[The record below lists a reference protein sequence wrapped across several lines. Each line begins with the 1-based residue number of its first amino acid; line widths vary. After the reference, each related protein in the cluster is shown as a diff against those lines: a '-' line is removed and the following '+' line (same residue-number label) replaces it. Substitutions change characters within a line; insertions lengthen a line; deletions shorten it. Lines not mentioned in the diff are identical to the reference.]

1 MEKLIHQEILKNI
14 TPFLKNENGFTPS
27 YQEQRKAALKFFEA
41 KGIPTKKDENWIY
54 TSIAKNLSS
63 RFIESSSPRPVDQKL
78 IIDLS
83 QVIVLNNGIYNSEDS
98 KLPQGLKKIA
108 PQIPR
113 SFHDQF
119 DAINLVSATDAV
131 GFCLEKNHHLKNPI
145 TIIHQT
151 DEFAVNKQVTPRI
164 YFQAEDNSQAQI
176 VEIFTSTQN
185 NLFQYTTNS
194 HISFD
199 LGRNAQISHIKINL
213 EAKNSTHIGLIKAQ
227 VARDASFKSFVID
240 LGIKLSRNNV
250 DLHLNDQ
257 NANVESH
264 GLYYLKDTEHADNF
278 ISIHHHAPHTISEQL
293 YKGILNHDSHGA
305 FTGKIEIDQDCSG
318 ANAAQLNKNL
328 LLSKKAHINTR
339 PQLLVA
345 TDDVK
350 CAHGATIGDL
360 SAEEEFYLTSRG
372 ISKARAKQ
380 MLAMGFAHEV
390 VYKINDPKI
399 IVFINHLLNDI
410 GI

>member
-1 MEKLIHQEILKNI
+1 MENLIHQDILKNI
-14 TPFLKNENGFTPS
+14 TPFLKNENGFSPS
-27 YQEQRKAALKFFEA
+27 YQEQRKAAYLFFETR
-41 KGIPTKKDENWIY
+41 GIPTKKDENWIY

-63 RFIESSSPRPVDQKL
+63 RFIESATPKAVDPKL
-78 IIDLS
+78 IIDLA
-83 QVIVLNNGIYNSEDS
+83 QVIVFNNGKYNSEDS
-98 KLPQGLKKIA
+98 KLPPGLKKIS

-119 DAINLVSATDAV
+119 DAINLVSATDAI
-131 GFCLEKNHHLKNPI
+131 GFSLEKNHELKNPI
-145 TIIHQT
+145 TIIHQS
-151 DEFAVNKQVTPRI
+151 DENAVNKQVTPRI
-164 YFQAEDNSQAQI
+164 YFQAEENSKVQI
-176 VEIFTSTQN
+176 IEIFTSTQN

-199 LGRNAQISHIKINL
+199 VGKNAKVDHIKINL
-213 EAKNSTHIGLIKAQ
+213 EAKNATHIGLTKAQ
-227 VARDASFKSFVID
+227 VARDANFRSFVID

-250 DLHLNDQ
+250 EIHLNDQ
-257 NANVESH
+257 NATIMSC
-264 GLYYLKDTEHADNF
+264 GLYYLKQSEHSDNF
-278 ISIHHHAPHTISEQL
+278 ISIHHHAPHTYSDQL
-293 YKGILNHDSHGA
+293 FKGILNDESHGA
-305 FTGKIEIDQDCSG
+305 FTGKVEIDQNCSG

-328 LLSKKAHINTR
+328 LLTKKAHIDTR

-372 ISKARAKQ
+372 ISKNRAKQ
-380 MLAMGFAHEV
+380 MLAHGFAHEV
-390 VYKINDPKI
+390 IYKIGDPKI
-399 IVFINHLLNDI
+399 VVFINKLLNEI